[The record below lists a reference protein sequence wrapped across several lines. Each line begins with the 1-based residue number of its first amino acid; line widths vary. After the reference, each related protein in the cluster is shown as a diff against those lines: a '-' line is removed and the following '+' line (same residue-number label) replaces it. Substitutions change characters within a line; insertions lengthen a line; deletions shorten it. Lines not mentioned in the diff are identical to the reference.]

1 MSYLEFFPFTAPQEA
16 TIAPAD
22 LASFDHQPQFPIM
35 RGAIDN
41 SFPDLIAEPML
52 GFGSMP
58 GADFAGWSWPDP
70 LDLTQASHSLR
81 QGYSQMEAAPDVIT
95 SARNPVP
102 LGPTVQAFEHN
113 NAVYQPAALDGSTV
127 FDTQARIDESWMIR
141 KIEELTTM
149 VLELQ
154 AKTDQRIDLI
164 EEDIETVKS
173 R

>member
-1 MSYLEFFPFTAPQEA
+1 MSHPEFFPFTAPQEA

-41 SFPDLIAEPML
+41 SFPD
-52 GFGSMP
+52 FGSMP

-70 LDLTQASHSLR
+70 LDLTQASHLLQ
-81 QGYSQMEAAPDVIT
+81 QGYSQMQAASDVIT
-95 SARNPVP
+95 NASNPVP
-102 LGPTVQAFEHN
+102 LDPTAQAFEHN
-113 NAVYQPAALDGSTV
+113 NAFDQPAALDGSTV

-149 VLELQ
+149 VLDLQ

-164 EEDIETVKS
+164 EEDIKTVKS